1 MSDTDLTAQIAEI
14 KAQEENLI
22 FQSFSHDDAWRL
34 GLVIMK
40 LATDRGLGIA
50 WDVSRGDQQ
59 VAHGATAGSSASN
72 DLWIARKIRAAR
84 LLNSS
89 TLRLRLEA
97 AVSGRNPADW
107 LEPYQ
112 YAIAGGCFPIR
123 VAGGAIVGTATVS
136 GLPDV
141 QDHNLVVEAI
151 EAFLGSPA

>member
-1 MSDTDLTAQIAEI
+1 MSDPDLAEHVAQI
-14 KAQEENLI
+14 KAQEERLI
-22 FQSFSHDDAWRL
+22 FPSFSHSDAWGL
-34 GLVIMK
+34 GLVIMN

-50 WDVSRGDQQ
+50 WDVSRGDQI
-59 VAHGATAGSSASN
+59 VAHGATAGSNASN

-84 LLNSS
+84 LLNAS

-97 AVSGRNPADW
+97 KSTGRNPADW
-107 LEPYQ
+107 LEPHQ

-141 QDHNLVVEAI
+141 QDHELVVEAI
-151 EAFLGSPA
+151 EAYLSM